1 MNIAT
6 KVCLILFSLSLVACD
21 KATTTQESKKAVE
34 PIKTA
39 EIKPSEIKQ
48 DASPVTK
55 SDDNKT
61 YTNEF
66 FQMTV
71 QKPDGWYAQNQE
83 EARENQKKGEKMLAG
98 NDKNLK
104 AMIEA
109 TDATTTQVFGFFE
122 VPMGTPGKLNPNVL
136 SAAENIKAAPGVKT
150 GCDYI
155 ALTKEIIKKSQMNY
169 KFEDKCET
177 KMVNGTEFGVTG
189 GEMTIGEQVVKQRYY
204 AVIRG
209 RHAISVIQ
217 TYFDAESEAK
227 VNKVIESLKF
237 N

>member
-1 MNIAT
+1 MNIAA
-6 KVCLILFSLSLVACD
+6 KFCLILFSLTLVACD
-21 KATTTQESKKAVE
+21 KAANTQGST
-34 PIKTA
+34 KTA
-39 EIKPSEIKQ
+39 EPVKTAEVKK

-71 QKPDGWYAQNQE
+71 QKPESWYAQNQE
-83 EARENQKKGEKMLAG
+83 EALETQKKGEKMLAG

-104 AMIEA
+104 AMVEA
-109 TDATTTQVFGFFE
+109 AQDTTTQVFGFFE
-122 VPMGTPGKLNPNVL
+122 FPMGTPGKLNPNVL
-136 SAAENIKAAPGVKT
+136 SAAENIKGAPGVKT

-155 ALTKEIIKKSQMNY
+155 ALTKEIIKKSQVSY
-169 KFEDKCET
+169 EFDEKCET
-177 KMVNGTEFGVTG
+177 KTVNGTEFGVVNAQL
-189 GEMTIGEQVVKQRYY
+189 TIGNQVVKQRYY

-227 VNKVIESLKF
+227 VNKVVESVKF
-237 N
+237 QS

>member
-6 KVCLILFSLSLVACD
+6 KFCLLLCSLTLVACD
-21 KATTTQESKKAVE
+21 KAATTTQESKKAIE
-34 PIKTA
+34 PAKIA
-39 EIKPSEIKQ
+39 EVKK

-61 YTNEF
+61 YINEF

-71 QKPDGWYAQNQE
+71 QKPESWYAQTQE
-83 EARENQKKGEKMLAG
+83 EGIETQKKGEKMLAG

-104 AMIEA
+104 AMMEA
-109 TDATTTQVFGFFE
+109 AQDTTTQVFGFFE
-122 VPMGTPGKLNPNVL
+122 FPMGTPGKLNPNVL
-136 SAAENIKAAPGVKT
+136 SAAENIKGAPGVKT

-155 ALTKEIIKKSQMNY
+155 ALTKEIIKKSQVNY
-169 KFEDKCET
+169 EFDEKCET
-177 KMVNGTEFGVTG
+177 KTVNGTEFGVVNAQLK
-189 GEMTIGEQVVKQRYY
+189 IGEQVVKQRYY
-204 AVIRG
+204 SVIRG

-227 VNKVIESLKF
+227 VNKVIESVKF
-237 N
+237 QG